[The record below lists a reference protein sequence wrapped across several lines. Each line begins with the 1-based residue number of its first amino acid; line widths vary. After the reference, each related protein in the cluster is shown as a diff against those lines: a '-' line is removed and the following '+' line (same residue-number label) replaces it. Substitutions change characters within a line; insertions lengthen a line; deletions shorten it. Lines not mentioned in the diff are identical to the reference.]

1 MKKAKNLI
9 TLAIFAAFAINVA
22 AGCGGGDAAATEAAS
37 GTEDGNSTIVIGAS
51 PTPHCEILEQAKPI
65 LAEEGID
72 IEIVTLEGSD
82 TPNISLEDGSMD
94 ANFCQHQPYLDD
106 WNKEHGSKLVSAGAV
121 HYEPFGIYPGK
132 TKDLSELPDGAKVAL
147 PNDVTNEA
155 RGLLL
160 LQKEGLI
167 TLKEGVDIRATI
179 QDIAENPKDI
189 EFVEIAG
196 PQLVKSLPDVDIAII
211 NGNYAIQGGLT
222 IADALA
228 VESDQD
234 IAAKTYANIVVVRE
248 GEEDSDAIKK
258 LVEVLQSDE
267 IRKFIEDTYNGSVVP
282 IK

>member
-1 MKKAKNLI
+1 MKRTKNLI

-37 GTEDGNSTIVIGAS
+37 DTEDGRTTIVIGAS

-72 IEIVTLEGSD
+72 LEIVTLEGSD

-94 ANFCQHQPYLDD
+94 ANFYQHQPYLDD

-132 TKDLSELPDGAKVAL
+132 TKDLSELPDGAKVAI

-160 LQKEGLI
+160 LQNEGLL

-189 EFVEIAG
+189 EFVEIADA
-196 PQLVKSLPDVDIAII
+196 QLVKSLPDVDIAII

-248 GEEDSDAIKK
+248 GDEDREEIKK